1 MLHRALAVA
10 GAVGAFVTIVTLLH
24 HAPPRSTRLRTA
36 EERAIVY
43 RDGERRAAASRTSL
57 AAALAASANRPTRE
71 LVRQGAS
78 FNAVDT
84 SCHTEQGELDDAC
97 VARDGGW
104 TCVQLCW
111 PSTMQRIAA
120 VRLNVRL
127 GCRCTELDCIRYQGS
142 ALIGGYRSHA
152 FTCTFRM
159 DERKPSPPSPR
170 SPPPSEPPLP
180 PSAPMPPDSGADHSP
195 TPLGIMA
202 TTRVADTPAQED
214 QTAPN
219 DLNCDGAVRLTTY
232 PEGNLQL
239 RRDGKWGSV
248 CAVFFFFYD
257 IRLVALGRTGPIY
270 ISIRNTYI
278 ERDVYVY
285 VYVYPLPSLH
295 ADSPPTPRSSIFGI
309 LTKEQTSPAA
319 PSATLQALKACVYK
333 MRAEI
338 RNFAECPWHLRV
350 QSAPGRNPG
359 WHSVERWV
367 RHDGDAVATPSTRS
381 CAARACVF
389 YR

>member
-248 CAVFFFFYD
+248 CALYFRNSNKGAD
-257 IRLVALGRTGPIY
+257 LACRALGYPAGAESVRLQDE
-270 ISIRNTYI
+270 SRNTQF
-278 ERDVYVY
+278 RRM
-285 VYVYPLPSLH
+285 PLAFAGSICTGEESGLAQCREVGETRRRCSRH
-295 ADSPPTPRSSIFGI
+295 AF
-309 LTKEQTSPAA
+309 
-319 PSATLQALKACVYK
+319 
-333 MRAEI
+333 
-338 RNFAECPWHLRV
+338 
-350 QSAPGRNPG
+350 
-359 WHSVERWV
+359 
-367 RHDGDAVATPSTRS
+367 DAVVR
-381 CAARACVF
+381 CAGVRVLPLNKSDVVMN
-389 YR
+389 RRR